1 MSIPE
6 KYSHIDFK
14 PPSGVK
20 REAEYGLK
28 LRREHG
34 RGGTAVGI
42 ARARDLANG
51 VQLSPSTIRR
61 MKAFFDRHQSDEKA
75 EGFNRGDKNYPSNGL
90 IANKLWGGPS
100 GYSYAKKVVEQM
112 NAADEKEGRALRPFG
127 STQGIKPN
135 VFVVHGPP
143 ASGKTSYV
151 MQNKGENDVVFD
163 FDKVMSAL
171 SGLPP
176 HQKNNNLISYCTDIR
191 TLIIEKAL
199 RSPKVDKTWI
209 ISTNVGDD
217 MKGQLSDIPV
227 EYIHIDTPKE
237 ECLKRIEEDP
247 ERQPVAEELRQVVE
261 RYFEP
266 KPDEQRSAPVQPNV
280 ERRFLGNFSHADAQD
295 PGLLKVER
303 RADPATGKPQTYVV
317 GYAARFGKD
326 SLLMGDFVERID
338 PAAFDLVESRTD
350 SEGRPLETR
359 CLFNHDPNHLL
370 GRFPTT
376 MKMYV
381 DEKGLRYECSL
392 PESRSDIAESIA
404 RGDLKGSSFSFVV
417 ADGGEKWTY
426 ENGRSMRLVT
436 KIKSLLDC
444 GPVTYPA
451 YGDAT
456 VAVAKRSYQQ
466 FVAEKSSRSE
476 SRNAAK
482 AKAAEELAKTRE
494 FLESRAFCKT
504 GAGGGVDNSCGKD
517 GEAGAGG
524 GSEPE
529 SGGRLAAAV
538 KGAAVGAAAGA
549 LGGGLVGAAIG
560 ATALG
565 FAAYV
570 ASGKKTDEALEK
582 AKGDMGLDDNKL
594 NVAAA
599 AVLAKGN
606 KPQEIKT
613 RVTKD
618 GVISMTSHTGQMHI
632 SSKPPYFGIKG
643 KSNLHLDAF
652 GGGKTTAK
660 DAELAAKSV
669 GVKTVT
675 VQSWN
680 RDIDAGLKAAG
691 FTKTGGSKSKSGY
704 ASKSEDH
711 DVWIKD
717 LSKKSSK
724 RSIEELTQFVSDRRA
739 FCPKGEGNGI
749 DNSCSSGGKSSGG
762 SEKYTPKEDDGD
774 VFSKYGNGPA
784 VPKADLSKYG
794 SGPIVPKVDVEK
806 LKSPGK
812 TATDIAPQSTLGA
825 KKSGSAAY
833 DSITKKVGTQP
844 KPKTEPAKYVPKK
857 DDGDVFSK
865 YGKGPIVP
873 QADAGKYG
881 KGPIV
886 PSVDVEAV
894 KSGKSTKPTGKYMEW
909 DKTKDNKSPTKT
921 AKAQDFLDK
930 AREEQMSKGGKAEGM
945 ADEGGG
951 VQTWSKGDTFPW
963 TPKQVGTD
971 EGYVQG
977 LHPDGSKTEKYPF
990 SGGKSSEAFKK
1001 MGDEIKRK
1009 KGKRSHDPRQV
1020 ARDTIEFL
1028 KARRA

>member
-20 REAEYGLK
+20 REAEYGLT

-75 EGFNRGDKNYPSNGL
+75 EGFNRGDKGYPSNGV

-209 ISTNVGDD
+209 ISTNIGDD

-295 PGLLKVER
+295 PDLLKVER
-303 RADPATGKPQTYVV
+303 RADPVTGKPQAYVV

-392 PESRSDIAESIA
+392 PESRSDIAESIS

-456 VAVAKRSYQQ
+456 VAVAKRSYEQ

-476 SRNAAK
+476 SRNATK
-482 AKAAEELAKTRE
+482 AKAAEELAKARE

-504 GAGGGVDNSCGKD
+504 GGGGGVDNSCGKD
-517 GEAGAGG
+517 GESGG
-524 GSEPE
+524 GDAPKNTIGMKKGIDWKKAQDAKDAYDKSPPTTAG
-529 SGGRLAAAV
+529 SAA
-538 KGAAVGAAAGA
+538 KGAAIGAI
-549 LGGGLVGAAIG
+549 LGSAGGLVGAAGG
-560 ATALG
+560 ALAG
-565 FAAYV
+565 AAIV
-570 ASGKKTDEALEK
+570 AVASAIKSMSSSAMKAKVDGLSEKMKLPSGSIDKASGKIFPGSKKTS
-582 AKGDMGLDDNKL
+582 
-594 NVAAA
+594 VAAVDSKTI
-599 AVLAKGN
+599 AVERGDSVAL
-606 KPQEIKT
+606 I
-613 RVTKD
+613 
-618 GVISMTSHTGQMHI
+618 
-632 SSKPPYFGIKG
+632 GIG
-643 KSNLHLDAF
+643 SQF
-652 GGGKTTAK
+652 SK
-660 DAELAAKSV
+660 DAAGVSFHYQPGTDTSGRFDLKSVEGAAKSV
-669 GVKTVT
+669 KASRVSVEAWHSDDVKLLESKGYRQV
-675 VQSWN
+675 VKSPGGASSSKG
-680 RDIDAGLKAAG
+680 IYEK
-691 FTKTGGSKSKSGY
+691 KTGKSK
-704 ASKSEDH
+704 
-711 DVWIKD
+711 
-717 LSKKSSK
+717 
-724 RSIEELTQFVSDRRA
+724 RA
-739 FCPKGEGNGI
+739 FCPKGEGDGI
-749 DNSCSSGGKSSGG
+749 DNSCSSAGGGKAAASAKEKSSGKKTDEETSG
-762 SEKYTPKEDDGD
+762 ASAGPK
-774 VFSKYGNGPA
+774 
-784 VPKADLSKYG
+784 
-794 SGPIVPKVDVEK
+794 
-806 LKSPGK
+806 
-812 TATDIAPQSTLGA
+812 
-825 KKSGSAAY
+825 
-833 DSITKKVGTQP
+833 DS
-844 KPKTEPAKYVPKK
+844 
-857 DDGDVFSK
+857 
-865 YGKGPIVP
+865 
-873 QADAGKYG
+873 
-881 KGPIV
+881 
-886 PSVDVEAV
+886 
-894 KSGKSTKPTGKYMEW
+894 KYMEW

-930 AREEQMSKGGKAEGM
+930 AREEQMSKGGKDKGM

-951 VQTWSKGDTFPW
+951 VQTWSKGGDFPW

-1028 KARRA
+1028 KARMA

>member
-127 STQGIKPN
+127 STQGIKPK

-176 HQKNNNLISYCTDIR
+176 HQKNSNLISYCTDIR

-261 RYFEP
+261 RYFET

-280 ERRFLGNFSHADAQD
+280 ERRFLGNFSHADTQD
-295 PGLLKVER
+295 PDLLKVER

-476 SRNAAK
+476 SRNATK

-504 GAGGGVDNSCGKD
+504 GAGGGVDNSCGKE
-517 GEAGAGG
+517 GN
-524 GSEPE
+524 P
-529 SGGRLAAAV
+529 SGGKESETKKNIAKAAKKEKGYEA
-538 KGAAVGAAAGA
+538 KRKGSFADRGARIGAAVGMAVG
-549 LGGGLVGAAIG
+549 LVGGLTGAAIG
-560 ATALG
+560 
-565 FAAYV
+565 
-570 ASGKKTDEALEK
+570 
-582 AKGDMGLDDNKL
+582 
-594 NVAAA
+594 
-599 AVLAKGN
+599 
-606 KPQEIKT
+606 
-613 RVTKD
+613 
-618 GVISMTSHTGQMHI
+618 GVIG
-632 SSKPPYFGIKG
+632 G
-643 KSNLHLDAF
+643 F
-652 GGGKTTAK
+652 GGGYLGMMIPNPNKTGVVKAWKPFAK
-660 DAELAAKSV
+660 KKSSRSDAGTSSVEELAASLGVDDEAIKSAIATAADSDTAKGGVAATDKGSLVITVSGLSSFMVLSPGNPWLNQQSLSLFV
-669 GVKTVT
+669 GSPDSVDRVRLCEIAAASLGAKSIAVGKASPG
-675 VQSWN
+675 VV
-680 RDIDAGLKAAG
+680 AELLKA
-691 FTKTGGSKSKSGY
+691 GY
-704 ASKSEDH
+704 KQATDGVVVKDVASEK
-711 DVWIKD
+711 
-717 LSKKSSK
+717 
-724 RSIEELTQFVSDRRA
+724 RA
-739 FCPKGEGNGI
+739 FCPKGEGEGI
-749 DNSCSSGGKSSGG
+749 DNSCSSAGGGGKAAASTKEKSSGKKTDDETSG
-762 SEKYTPKEDDGD
+762 TAAGPK
-774 VFSKYGNGPA
+774 
-784 VPKADLSKYG
+784 
-794 SGPIVPKVDVEK
+794 
-806 LKSPGK
+806 
-812 TATDIAPQSTLGA
+812 
-825 KKSGSAAY
+825 
-833 DSITKKVGTQP
+833 DS
-844 KPKTEPAKYVPKK
+844 
-857 DDGDVFSK
+857 
-865 YGKGPIVP
+865 
-873 QADAGKYG
+873 
-881 KGPIV
+881 
-886 PSVDVEAV
+886 
-894 KSGKSTKPTGKYMEW
+894 KYMEW

-990 SGGKSSEAFKK
+990 SGGKSAEAFKK

>member
-6 KYSHIDFK
+6 KYSHIDFT

-28 LRREHG
+28 LRREYG

-51 VQLSPSTIRR
+51 KQLSPSTVRR

-75 EGFNRGDKNYPSNGL
+75 DGFTRGDKNYPSNGL

-163 FDKVMSAL
+163 FDKIMSAL

-176 HQKNNNLISYCTDIR
+176 HQKNSNLISYCTDIR

-209 ISTNVGDD
+209 ITTNVGDE
-217 MKGQLSDIPV
+217 MKGQLSDIPA

-237 ECLKRIEEDP
+237 ECLRRIEEDP
-247 ERQPVAEELRQVVE
+247 ERQAVAEELRQVVE

-266 KPDEQRSAPVQPNV
+266 KPDEQRSAPVQTNV

-295 PGLLKVER
+295 PDLLKVER
-303 RADPATGKPQTYVV
+303 RADPATGKQQTYVV
-317 GYAARFGKD
+317 GYAARFGTD
-326 SLLMGDFVERID
+326 SLLLGDFVERID
-338 PAAFDLVESRTD
+338 PKAFDIVESRAD

-381 DEKGLRYECSL
+381 DEKGLRYECLL
-392 PESRSDIAESIA
+392 PESRVDIAESVT

-417 ADGGEKWTY
+417 ADGGEKWSY
-426 ENGRSMRLVT
+426 ENGRSTRLVT

-466 FVAEKSSRSE
+466 FVAEKTGRVE
-476 SRNAAK
+476 SRNAIK

-504 GAGGGVDNSCGKD
+504 GAGGGIDNSCGKD

-524 GSEPE
+524 GSEPK
-529 SGGRLAAAV
+529 SGGRLSAAV

-570 ASGKKTDEALEK
+570 ASGQKTDEALEK
-582 AKGDMGLDDNKL
+582 AKGEMGLDDNKL

-599 AVLAKGN
+599 SVFGKGS
-606 KPQEIKT
+606 PQKIKT
-613 RVTKD
+613 QVTKD
-618 GVISMTSHTGQMHI
+618 GVIAMHGVQGSIFI
-632 SSKPPYFGIKG
+632 SQKAPVFGVKG
-643 KSNLHLDAF
+643 KSNLHFDAN
-652 GGGKTTAK
+652 GGGKSVAK
-660 DAELAAKSV
+660 DAELAARSA
-669 GVKTVT
+669 GVKTVS
-675 VQSWN
+675 VQSWTK
-680 RDIDAGLKAAG
+680 DTDAGLKAAG
-691 FTKTGGSKSKSGY
+691 FKKTGGY

-724 RSIEELTQFVSDRRA
+724 RSIEELTQFASDRRA
-739 FCPKGEGNGI
+739 FCPKGEGQGI
-749 DNSCSSGGKSSGG
+749 DNSCSSGGGGKQSSGEKPKSSGKKT
-762 SEKYTPKEDDGD
+762 SEEESGTAAGPK
-774 VFSKYGNGPA
+774 
-784 VPKADLSKYG
+784 
-794 SGPIVPKVDVEK
+794 
-806 LKSPGK
+806 
-812 TATDIAPQSTLGA
+812 
-825 KKSGSAAY
+825 
-833 DSITKKVGTQP
+833 DS
-844 KPKTEPAKYVPKK
+844 
-857 DDGDVFSK
+857 
-865 YGKGPIVP
+865 
-873 QADAGKYG
+873 
-881 KGPIV
+881 
-886 PSVDVEAV
+886 
-894 KSGKSTKPTGKYMEW
+894 KYMEW
-909 DKTKDNKSPTKT
+909 DKTKDHKSPTKT

-930 AREEQMSKGGKAEGM
+930 AREEQMSKGGKDEGM

-951 VQTWSKGDTFPW
+951 VQTWSKGDHFPW

-990 SGGKSSEAFKK
+990 SGGNTSEAFKK

-1009 KGKRSHDPRQV
+1009 KGSRSYNPSRV